1 MRHHLYIASLVATLA
16 IAPTSRAARLG
27 DISEFQAERE
37 NKLFGVGLVI
47 GLAGT
52 GDSSSSGLTQQMLQS
67 MVDKAEVVVDTR
79 AIKSKN
85 VAVVA
90 LTAELPANAEDGV
103 EFDVT
108 VSSMMDASSLRGGEL
123 VATSLVA
130 ANDRVYALA
139 QGTVIV
145 GGVSASSRGSS
156 VQVGH
161 VAAGVVPNGGRV
173 VQAASVDLNKFQ
185 FFTITMHR
193 NEVVTATNAVRAIN
207 HYLYGDFAHAIN
219 GRTVVVQVP
228 DPDLGRVPELYA
240 ALKPI
245 PIDVYREAKVV
256 VDQRTG
262 TVIVGEEVRV
272 AKVAIAKGGLMVR
285 VDTQVGA
292 SQPNA
297 FSPRGR
303 TERLEQSDIEVRED
317 YRPMGLVEGIS
328 LSELVS
334 ALNEMGV
341 SPEDMV
347 AIFKDMK
354 AAGALDAE
362 LEIL

>member
-1 MRHHLYIASLVATLA
+1 MRHHLCIASLAVTLA
-16 IAPTSRAARLG
+16 IAPASRAARLG
-27 DISEFQAERE
+27 DISDFQAERE
-37 NKLFGVGLVI
+37 NTLFGVGLVI

-67 MVDKAEVVVDTR
+67 MVDKAEIVVDSR

-90 LTAELPANAEDGV
+90 VTAELPANAEDGL

-108 VSSMMDASSLRGGEL
+108 VSSMMDASSLRGGQL

-130 ANDRVYALA
+130 ANDQTYAIA

-145 GGVSASSRGSS
+145 GGVSAASRGSS
-156 VQVGH
+156 VQIGH
-161 VAAGVVPNGGRV
+161 VAAGAVPNGGTV
-173 VQAASVDLNKFQ
+173 VRDASVNLNKFQ
-185 FFTITMHR
+185 AFTINMHR
-193 NEVVTATNAVRAIN
+193 NEVVTATNAARGIN
-207 HYLYGDFAHAIN
+207 RYLYGDFAHAIN
-219 GRTVVVQVP
+219 GRTIVVQVP
-228 DPDLGRVPELYA
+228 EPDLGRVPELYA
-240 ALKPI
+240 DLKQI
-245 PIDVYREAKVV
+245 PIQVYREAKVV

-285 VDTQVGA
+285 VDTQVAA
-292 SQPNA
+292 SQPAA
-297 FSPRGR
+297 FSNVGR
-303 TERLEQSDIEVRED
+303 TERLEESDIEVRED
-317 YRPMGLVEGIS
+317 YRPMGVVEGVS
-328 LSELVS
+328 LSELVT

>member
-1 MRHHLYIASLVATLA
+1 MRHHLWIASLVATLA
-16 IAPTSRAARLG
+16 IAPASRAARLG
-27 DISEFQAERE
+27 DISEFQGERE
-37 NKLFGVGLVI
+37 NKLFGIGLVT

-52 GDSSSSGLTQQMLQS
+52 GDSSSSGLTQQMAQS

-79 AIKSKN
+79 AIKAKN
-85 VAVVA
+85 IAVVTV
-90 LTAELPANAEDGV
+90 TAELPENAAAGV
-103 EFDVT
+103 SFDVT
-108 VSSMMDASSLRGGEL
+108 VSALLDASSLRGGTL
-123 VATSLVA
+123 LATSLVA
-130 ANDRVYALA
+130 ANDQVYALA
-139 QGTVIV
+139 QGSVLV

-161 VAAGVVPNGGRV
+161 VAAGSIPGGARVSQDAVVDIRGFT
-173 VQAASVDLNKFQ
+173 AFQ
-185 FFTITMHR
+185 INMHR
-193 NEVVTATNAVRAIN
+193 NEVVTATNAARAIN
-207 HYLYGDFAHAIN
+207 SYLWGDFAYAIN
-219 GRTVVVQVP
+219 GRTIVVEVP
-228 DPDLGRVPELYA
+228 EPDLGNVPTLYA
-240 ALKPI
+240 ELKQI
-245 PIDVYREAKVV
+245 PIDVYREAIVV

-292 SQPNA
+292 SQPSA

-303 TERLEQSDIEVRED
+303 TERLEESDIEVRED
-317 YRPMGLVEGIS
+317 YRPMGLVEGVS

-341 SPEDMV
+341 TPEDMV
-347 AIFKDMK
+347 SIFKDMK
-354 AAGALDAE
+354 TAGALDAE